1 MGNAYYD
8 MFKSVID
15 NKDGAYEVLADD
27 LIGGFTFKNGC
38 ILEKRNVH
46 MEENKKDTH
55 KTITLTESSTNGY
68 NEYCVE
74 HRGHSYNCLP
84 FRNFFTVMPAIVD
97 IIVHNDKATNLPCV
111 TVVKFA
117 DGTMEKC
124 SCSKTDSFSLEM
136 GISICVTKKLLSM
149 KSQGNGHNIYNK
161 IIDKGLKIYRRNRQ
175 AEVAA
180 AEKKI
185 ADKLAADR
193 KEAKRRARRERKK
206 KAEDER
212 QIACYMEAMRRVKAE
227 KSDKAKA
234 EKKK

>member
-1 MGNAYYD
+1 MDKIYMSIREYWKTAFNEKGN
-8 MFKSVID
+8 
-15 NKDGAYEVLADD
+15 NL
-27 LIGGFTFKNGC
+27 
-38 ILEKRNVH
+38 
-46 MEENKKDTH
+46 MEAKNKKT
-55 KTITLTESSTNGY
+55 KSITILRELNALDYTVY
-68 NEYCVE
+68 QADAKEYVDDGTCENLVWQD
-74 HRGHSYNCLP
+74 YY
-84 FRNFFTVMPAIVD
+84 TIMPTIVD
-97 IIVHNDKATNLPCV
+97 VKVYNDKSNNLPCAV
-111 TVVKFA
+111 AVKFS

-124 SCSKTDSFSLEM
+124 SCSKADSFSLEM

-149 KSQGNGHNIYNK
+149 KSSGSGHNIYNK
-161 IIDKGLKIYRRNRQ
+161 IIDKGLKIYKRNRQ
-175 AEVAA
+175 AEATA

-185 ADKLAADR
+185 ADKLAVDR